1 MAEPDTAERVNAEM
15 ATMFQKMMDDLR
27 AEFKQQQKGKQPVE
41 EPNTEKLRNESDES
55 SEAEKG

>member
-1 MAEPDTAERVNAEM
+1 
-15 ATMFQKMMDDLR
+15 MMDDLR

-55 SEAEKG
+55 SEAEKGMKGGEFRVQGSNSGVVEIV